1 MPPGD
6 ASDAGQAGAPLR
18 AVMRALALAENTV
31 LVTLLALLVILA
43 GGQILLRQ
51 LEVSVTWADPLARL
65 LVLWIGVFG
74 AVAASRDNQHIA
86 IDALSRFLPPR
97 LRLVAAA
104 LVGLFASSVCA
115 VLAYEAARFVQFEH
129 AGRTAALG
137 GTPAWVLALV
147 LPLGFALI
155 AARYAIFCGTHLR
168 ALVAGRGG
176 A

>member
-1 MPPGD
+1 MPPGN
-6 ASDAGQAGAPLR
+6 ASDAGGAGAPQR
-18 AVMRALALAENTV
+18 GVMRALAFAENAV

-51 LEVSVTWADPLARL
+51 LDVAVTWADPLARL

-97 LRLVAAA
+97 LQLVAGA
-104 LVGLFASSVCA
+104 LVGLFASGVCA
-115 VLAYEAARFVQFEH
+115 VLTYEAARFVQFEH
-129 AGRTAALG
+129 MGRSAALG
-137 GTPAWVLALV
+137 DMPAWVLALV

-155 AARYAIFCGTHLR
+155 AVRYAIFCGTHVR

>member
-6 ASDAGQAGAPLR
+6 ASDAGRPGAPLR
-18 AVMRALALAENTV
+18 AVMRALVLAENAV
-31 LVTLLALLVILA
+31 LVALLALLVIVA
-43 GGQILLRQ
+43 GGQIVLRQ
-51 LEVSVTWADPLARL
+51 LDIAVTWADPLARL

-97 LRLVAAA
+97 LQLVAGAV
-104 LVGLFASSVCA
+104 VGLFASGVCA
-115 VLAYEAARFVQFEH
+115 VLAYEATRFVQFEH
-129 AGRTAALG
+129 EGRTAALG

-155 AARYAIFCGTHLR
+155 AVRYAIFCMTRVR
-168 ALVAGRGG
+168 ALVAERGE